1 MLFQSGGLEL
11 ENSEINKGRSW
22 KKNVLEMEKARMIL
36 SNGSEFLSFLV
47 SLVVIE

>member
-1 MLFQSGGLEL
+1 
-11 ENSEINKGRSW
+11 
-22 KKNVLEMEKARMIL
+22 VLEIEKARMIL